1 MKVELLHLLCSLQLL
16 FFCNLIKPSNQSSL
30 AQFVLLAIVPSQAI
44 ARSVG
49 SSSWI
54 EGGMFQW
61 QLPGL
66 LSFLPRQTGIT
77 MQVMK
82 TEKTQRWQKRS
93 TMCCVRRTSAVSVP
107 FQTCRAD
114 AEGAVTILGLS
125 AHPQP
130 PLSWACPHRFL
141 MYISLGISY
150 TSLWCPTRALGHF
163 SWAKAFFRVV
173 WRSHASPGPRG
184 IGLAEN

>member
-1 MKVELLHLLCSLQLL
+1 MKVEILHLLCSLQLL

-30 AQFVLLAIVPSQAI
+30 AQFVLLARVPSQAI
-44 ARSVG
+44 AHSVG

-77 MQVMK
+77 MRVIK
-82 TEKTQRWQKRS
+82 TRRQKRS
-93 TMCCVRRTSAVSVP
+93 TMRCVRRTSAVLVP

-114 AEGAVTILGLS
+114 AEVAVTILGLS
-125 AHPQP
+125 THPQP
-130 PLSWACPHRFL
+130 PLSWACPYRL
-141 MYISLGISY
+141 LTCISLGVSY
-150 TSLWCPTRALGHF
+150 ASLWSPTRALGRF
-163 SWAKAFFRVV
+163 SWAKAFFGVV
-173 WRSHASPGPRG
+173 WRSHASPGLRG